1 MAATAAVPTLALL
14 HGEVARLVEAG
25 ARIAMKAPPPWAA
38 LLLGA
43 GVVYLLHGARERHV
57 LALPGGAVLGL
68 LGARLFVAAM
78 DGPGA
83 AVQDELLWVCAGAG
97 ALACGAWPPLFPPLA
112 LAIPGVAIGW
122 LLPIAGHAWLGAL
135 AGGAGGA
142 LVGALSREWVAA
154 LTAGGLGGATA
165 LAGALGLLA
174 KLPPGR
180 VLRDH
185 PMAIVAVWAVLAV
198 AGAAFH
204 AGRAWPGPRSKPQAP
219 EPYAGELPLH
229 EGAQH
234 DEWRG

>member
-1 MAATAAVPTLALL
+1 MAATAAVPTLELL
-14 HGEVARLVEAG
+14 HGEIARLVEAG
-25 ARIAMKAPPPWAA
+25 ARIAVKAPPPWAA

-43 GVVYLLHGARERHV
+43 GLVYLLLGARERHV
-57 LALPGGAVLGL
+57 LALPGGAALGL
-68 LGARLFVAAM
+68 LAARLFVTAM

-83 AVQDELLWVCAGAG
+83 AVQEELLWVSAGAG
-97 ALACGAWPPLFPPLA
+97 ALACGGWPPLFPPLA
-112 LAIPGVAIGW
+112 LAIPGLAIGS

-142 LVGALSREWVAA
+142 LVGALSREWVASLA
-154 LTAGGLGGATA
+154 AGGLGGGTA
-165 LAGALGLLA
+165 LAGAIALLA
-174 KLPPGR
+174 KQPLGR
-180 VLRDH
+180 MLRDH
-185 PMAIVAVWAVLAV
+185 PMALVAAWAVLAV

-204 AGRAWPGPRSKPQAP
+204 AGRAWPAPRSRPDAP